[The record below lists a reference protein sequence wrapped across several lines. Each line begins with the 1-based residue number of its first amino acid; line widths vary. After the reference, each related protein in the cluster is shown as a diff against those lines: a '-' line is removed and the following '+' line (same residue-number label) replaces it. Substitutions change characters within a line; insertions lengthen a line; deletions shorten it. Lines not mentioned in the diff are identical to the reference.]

1 MSYSMSVPNNAFMSK
16 VMMML
21 ALTMLPTIAGLF
33 VGIKM
38 IATIAAMG
46 VWFPIL
52 FFVVLMGF
60 VFLLSSMKD
69 SPLGFLLLFVF
80 TFFMGF
86 VMSSSIAYYLAS
98 PGGVELIIKA
108 FAITIIIFFA
118 MGFIGMTTKKDLS
131 GMGSVLFVILIGLI
145 IAAIVNIFIGSTILS
160 FITSAISAIVFS
172 LFIMYDI
179 NRICNGFETS
189 VIRATLNLYLDFI
202 NLFMSLLN
210 ILGLSKD

>member
-131 GMGSVLFVILIGLI
+131 GMGSILFVILIGLI